1 MNEFFEQFHVALI
14 KSSLKSQV
22 FRTQMHVL
30 GKTDRPATV
39 DGFLF
44 RRNLCLLISNSTM
57 STEKQDFETDT
68 HLEYP
73 HE

>member
-1 MNEFFEQFHVALI
+1 
-14 KSSLKSQV
+14 
-22 FRTQMHVL
+22 MHVL

-39 DGFLF
+39 GGFLF
-44 RRNLCLLISNSTM
+44 RKNLCLLISNSTM